1 MPTGVLENLRIMNRK
16 AYRRFSI
23 RPLGL
28 WLLILAAG
36 AFASARSKEKVLYS
50 FHGNSDGATPAGGVV
65 FDPQGNLYGATSGG
79 GSGSCAGFFQCGTVY
94 QLSPP
99 TQKGGAWTETVLYN
113 FQGSQSGDGASPAG
127 GLVID
132 KSGNLYG
139 TTGYGG
145 TGDCVLLGT
154 KEGCGT
160 VFELSPP
167 KMKGGAWTETV
178 LYSFK
183 GGKDGYV
190 PNGDLVFDSAGNLYG
205 ATTFGGGKGT
215 TCNPLYRYCGTV
227 FELSPPQHK
236 GGEWTERVLHSFAG
250 IAAGKQDGDGAN
262 PNGALTFDSIG
273 TIYGTTLYGGSNN
286 SGCSTDSGSGCGI
299 AFELKPPSKHSS
311 AWSERIIHRFTAGQD
326 GAAPNG
332 GMLLDDKGSLY
343 GTTFGGG
350 SENGTIF
357 RLDPSPKRSQWTETL
372 LYVFQSCGTKE
383 GCSPGG
389 LTFGSR
395 GDLYGVAG
403 GGTHYSGVLFY
414 MSSPVPSAATWLVD
428 VVYSFRGAPDGYG
441 PSALTFVKGS
451 IYGVTR
457 FGCTGN
463 ACQGGCGTVFNVSP

>member
-1 MPTGVLENLRIMNRK
+1 VPTGVLENLRIMNRK

-183 GGKDGYV
+183 GDKDGYV

-215 TCNPLYRYCGTV
+215 TCNPLYQYCGTV
-227 FELSPPQHK
+227 FELSPPQQK
-236 GGEWTERVLHSFAG
+236 GGKWTERVLHSFAG
-250 IAAGKQDGDGAN
+250 GTDGAN
-262 PNGALTFDSIG
+262 PNGGLVLGSDGTVYGSASSGGNQGCKTSYSVGCGTIFELTTLRNKAAVQSERILHRFKGYPHDGSSPSGGLISDRNGTLYGTAGGGGKGHGLVFGLVPPTSRDRPWTETLLHSFTGADGAEPAAGLTFDS
-273 TIYGTTLYGGSNN
+273 
-286 SGCSTDSGSGCGI
+286 
-299 AFELKPPSKHSS
+299 A
-311 AWSERIIHRFTAGQD
+311 
-326 GAAPNG
+326 
-332 GMLLDDKGSLY
+332 GSLY
-343 GTTFGGG
+343 GTACCDGRPGG
-350 SENGTIF
+350 GTIF
-357 RLDPSPKRSQWTETL
+357 RLTSSPRGGWTFTVL
-372 LYVFQSCGTKE
+372 HSFT
-383 GCSPGG
+383 GG
-389 LTFGSR
+389 PDGSYPASSLILD
-395 GDLYGVAG
+395 GAGNLYG
-403 GGTHYSGVLFY
+403 TTRMSGN
-414 MSSPVPSAATWLVD
+414 
-428 VVYSFRGAPDGYG
+428 
-441 PSALTFVKGS
+441 
-451 IYGVTR
+451 
-457 FGCTGN
+457 TGQN
-463 ACQGGCGTVFNVSP
+463 CGHDGCGTVFDLSP